1 MSIHDIYIGIDP
13 TAGSRPAT
21 LAALDDDLRTVRIAS
36 LDRDGL
42 LAFVE
47 ENPGAVVAVDAPQ
60 SPNRGLMRR
69 PDVRRR
75 FGLPPRGR
83 TFGQWKVCEYEL
95 RRRNLRIYATPSE
108 ARAAP
113 GWMQAGFALYR
124 RLLGLGF
131 AFFRM
136 GETPPPRLLIEVHPH
151 ACFAALLGHRPLL
164 KANLEGRLQRQ
175 MVLYLEG
182 LDLRNPVH
190 TLEEIT
196 RQHLLSGSL
205 PLDGLHNHDEL
216 DALVAAFTAYLV
228 HQKPS
233 RVCQVGDAAEGL
245 ITLPAAVLKDRYD

>member
-1 MSIHDIYIGIDP
+1 MSIHDIYLGIDP
-13 TAGSRPAT
+13 TAGRRPAT
-21 LAALDDDLRTVRIAS
+21 LAALDDDLRVVHLGAM
-36 LDRDGL
+36 DADGIV
-42 LAFVE
+42 AFVE
-47 ENPGAVVAVDAPQ
+47 SHPGAVVAVDAPQ

-75 FGLPPRGR
+75 FGLAPRSR

-95 RRRNLRIYATPSE
+95 RRRNLRIYNTPS
-108 ARAAP
+108 AASAAP
-113 GWMQAGFALYR
+113 AWMRAGFALYH
-124 RLLGLGF
+124 RLSQLGF
-131 AFFRM
+131 GFFRQ
-136 GETPPPRLLIEVHPH
+136 GDAPPEKMMIEVHPH
-151 ACFAALLGHRPLL
+151 ACFAVLLGHRPLL

-216 DALVAAFTAYLV
+216 DALAAAFTAYLV
-228 HQKPS
+228 HQKPA
-233 RVCQVGDAAEGL
+233 RVCQVGDPVEGL
-245 ITLPAAVLKDRYD
+245 ITLPAAGLKDRYD

>member
-1 MSIHDIYIGIDP
+1 MSINDIYLGIDP
-13 TAGSRPAT
+13 TAGRRPAT
-21 LAALDDDLRTVRIAS
+21 LAALDDDLRIVHLGP
-36 LDRDGL
+36 LDADGVV
-42 LAFVE
+42 AFVE
-47 ENPGAVVAVDAPQ
+47 AHPGAVVAVDAPQ

-83 TFGQWKVCEYEL
+83 TFGQWKLCEYEL
-95 RRRNLRIYATPSE
+95 RRRNLRIYSTPSE
-108 ARAAP
+108 ASAAP
-113 GWMQAGFALYR
+113 SWMRAGFALCK
-124 RLLGLGF
+124 RLTQLGF
-131 AFFRM
+131 GFFQQ
-136 GETPPPRLLIEVHPH
+136 GDPTPAKAMVEVHPH
-151 ACFAALLGHRPLL
+151 ACFAVLLGRRPLL

-190 TLEEIT
+190 SLEEIT

-216 DALVAAFTAYLV
+216 DALVAAFTAYLI

-233 RVCQVGDAAEGL
+233 RVCQVGDVREGL
-245 ITLPAAVLKDRYD
+245 ITLPAAGLKDRYD